1 MQNYYL
7 FKYFDPLWNKDNP
20 FPVTMEYLYQDTL
33 KSIDPKIKFYHSFEE
48 SHLEVMNLQYKLAGI
63 S

>member
-7 FKYFDPLWNKDNP
+7 FKYCDSIWTKDNP

-33 KSIDPKIKFYHSFEE
+33 KSIDPKIKFCQTFEE
-48 SHLEVMNLQYKLAGI
+48 SQLEVMNLQYKLAGI
-63 S
+63 F